1 MGAMAVPST
10 MLPLGTKAPEF
21 ELPDVTTGRT
31 VSNTDFSDRQ
41 GLLVMFICRHCPYV
55 AHVRA
60 GLAGFGRDY
69 QDSNIAIVAI
79 GSNDPVT
86 HPEDAPESLAEEAGE
101 AGYTFPYLYDETQEV
116 AKAYTAACTPDFF
129 LFDQGRAL
137 VYRGQF
143 DDSRPSN
150 GLPVT
155 GESLRAA
162 VDALLGGRPVPDD
175 QRPSLGCSIKWRAG
189 NEPASALRAG

>member
-1 MGAMAVPST
+1 MAVPST

-31 VSNTDFSDRQ
+31 VSNVDFVDRDA
-41 GLLVMFICRHCPYV
+41 LLVVFICRHCPYV
-55 AHVRA
+55 AHVRS
-60 GLAGFGRDY
+60 GLAEFGRDY
-69 QDSNIAIVAI
+69 RGADIGIVAI
-79 GSNDPVT
+79 SSNDPAT
-86 HPEDAPESLAEEAGE
+86 HPEDAPESLAEEARE
-101 AGYTFPYLYDETQEV
+101 AGYTFPYLYDESQEV

-129 LFDQGRAL
+129 LFDRDRAL

-162 VDALLGGRPVPDD
+162 VDATLEGRPVAED

-189 NEPASALRAG
+189 NEPAFALRAG